1 VFKAMK
7 AANRTASNPFKESF
21 TYPGNRKRI
30 FVALFGVTGSLTTIF
45 YASFFSSLSFLKGPM
60 RVDATTVE
68 TLVLVAGP
76 VIMGT
81 FLWVGRWSDKVG
93 RKIPIIVGNAA
104 ILLTLF
110 PAFWLLGSIANPGL
124 QASARAAPVVVSGP
138 NCDYDPFANTQKTDC
153 GKLIADLT
161 AGGVPYILT
170 ESPVLTLKVGLTVI
184 AVDQFDWTDGPARKA
199 ALEAALTENGY
210 DFSVQH
216 PDLVHK
222 FGIAAVLAWF
232 GILSAFNYGSV
243 AALLSE
249 MFPARIRYSSM
260 SIPYH
265 IGAGYFGGFLPV
277 IAGYI
282 VARTGDVY
290 SGLWYTWGFVFIAL
304 IVGWWGIPSG
314 PPKDFSEPET
324 A

>member
-1 VFKAMK
+1 
-7 AANRTASNPFKESF
+7 
-21 TYPGNRKRI
+21 
-30 FVALFGVTGSLTTIF
+30 
-45 YASFFSSLSFLKGPM
+45 M

-68 TLVLVAGP
+68 ALVLIAGP
-76 VIMGT
+76 VIMGV

-93 RKIPIIVGNAA
+93 RKIPIIVGNAL

-161 AGGVPYILT
+161 AGGVPYTLDQ
-170 ESPVLTLKVGLTVI
+170 SAALTLKVGPTVI
-184 AVDQFDWTDGPARKA
+184 VVDGFDWTDGAARKA
-199 ALEAALTENGY
+199 ALEAALTESGY

-216 PDLVHK
+216 PDLIHK
-222 FGIAAVLAWF
+222 LGIAAVLAWF

-290 SGLWYTWGFVFIAL
+290 AGLWYTWAFVFIAL
-304 IVGWWGIPSG
+304 IVGWWGISSG